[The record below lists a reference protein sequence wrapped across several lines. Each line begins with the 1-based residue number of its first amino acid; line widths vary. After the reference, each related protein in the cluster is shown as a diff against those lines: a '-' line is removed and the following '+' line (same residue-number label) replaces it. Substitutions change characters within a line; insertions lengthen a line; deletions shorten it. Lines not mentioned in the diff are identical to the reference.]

1 MARPS
6 WQSPTAASTP
16 GPRPGQ
22 GPAGASRLA
31 PSPVRPWAQAGAH
44 RVPPPGLLLLM
55 ALVDIPDAAAG
66 GRPEEA
72 GEPHDR
78 VTETRTV
85 TSRHRGGDP
94 LTQGRGNISRKTWV
108 LRQAKKFC
116 GAHESAVTGHRGGV
130 TGGDVVCL
138 IQD

>member
-16 GPRPGQ
+16 GPCPGQ
-22 GPAGASRLA
+22 GPAGTSRLA

-55 ALVDIPDAAAG
+55 AQPDLDIPDAAAG
-66 GRPEEA
+66 GGPEEA
-72 GEPHDR
+72 GEPRNR

-85 TSRHRGGDP
+85 TSRQRGGDL
-94 LTQGRGNISRKTWV
+94 LTQRAGEHFLEDVGLEAGEEVLQCLRVRSDGSPGRKDR
-108 LRQAKKFC
+108 L
-116 GAHESAVTGHRGGV
+116 
-130 TGGDVVCL
+130 
-138 IQD
+138 